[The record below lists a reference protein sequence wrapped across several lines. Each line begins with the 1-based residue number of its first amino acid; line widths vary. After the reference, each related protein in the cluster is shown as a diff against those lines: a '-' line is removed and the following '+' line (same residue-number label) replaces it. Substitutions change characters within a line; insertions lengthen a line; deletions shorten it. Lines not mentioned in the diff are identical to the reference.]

1 MKKVSFFLILKLF
14 ITLLLTYNIAAVSIL
29 YFPSTNIK
37 NLLWKWT
44 PYNYEQS
51 LYFPNNLSN
60 LSLLNMNNRLL
71 IISFLNKN
79 SYKDYLDIDFWNY
92 KKILE
97 SFDRNNIKNLEKSF
111 YKAFILSKN
120 NQKINIELRKY
131 FIQNYSKFSNEYKNK
146 ILKTLSLIGYKSLS
160 SFLYHL

>member
-14 ITLLLTYNIAAVSIL
+14 ITLLLTYNIAVVSIL

-146 ILKTLSLIGYKSLS
+146 ILK
-160 SFLYHL
+160 SFLN

>member
-1 MKKVSFFLILKLF
+1 MKKLSFFLILKLS
-14 ITLLLTYNIAAVSIL
+14 IILLLTYNIVVVSIL

-71 IISFLNKN
+71 IISFLNEN

-92 KKILE
+92 KKIIE

-111 YKAFILSKN
+111 YKAFVLSKN
-120 NQKINIELRKY
+120 NQKINLELREY
-131 FIQNYSKFSNEYKNK
+131 FIKNYSKFSNEYKNK
-146 ILKTLSLIGYKSLS
+146 ILKNFKN
-160 SFLYHL
+160 

>member
-1 MKKVSFFLILKLF
+1 MNKISLFHFIKLIVV
-14 ITLLLTYNIAAVSIL
+14 LLLAYNIFTISVLYNSSLSIK
-29 YFPSTNIK
+29 K
-37 NLLWKWT
+37 NLWKWT
-44 PYNYEQS
+44 PYNYKQS

-60 LSLLNMNNRLL
+60 LSLLNVNNRLL
-71 IISFLNKN
+71 IISFLNEN
-79 SYKDYLDIDFWNY
+79 TYKDYLDIDFWNY

-120 NQKINIELRKY
+120 NQKINQKLRKY

-146 ILKTLSLIGYKSLS
+146 ILKN
-160 SFLYHL
+160 FFN

>member
-1 MKKVSFFLILKLF
+1 MNKISFFLFLKLF

-146 ILKTLSLIGYKSLS
+146 ILK
-160 SFLYHL
+160 SFLN

>member
-146 ILKTLSLIGYKSLS
+146 ILK
-160 SFLYHL
+160 SFLN

>member
-1 MKKVSFFLILKLF
+1 MKKIGFFHFLKFLI
-14 ITLLLTYNIAAVSIL
+14 ILLLAYNIIVVSIL

-71 IISFLNKN
+71 IISFLNEN

-120 NQKINIELRKY
+120 NQKINLELRKY

-146 ILKTLSLIGYKSLS
+146 ILK
-160 SFLYHL
+160 SFLN

>member
-92 KKILE
+92 KKLLE

-146 ILKTLSLIGYKSLS
+146 ILK
-160 SFLYHL
+160 SFLN